1 MGWIAGFFS
10 YCSAMSIGDRVS
22 DFLRTKGF
30 RAFPFQEQALIYWQA
45 GRSGLVN
52 APTGSGKTFS
62 LALPLLADMLENPR
76 PGLKAIWVTPIR
88 ALSQDLEKAIRE
100 AAEAMGGELDIA
112 LRTGDT
118 SSKEKARQRKKAPDF
133 LITTPESLHI
143 MLCLKGYPALFS
155 NLKTVVVD
163 EWHELL
169 GSKRGVQTELALS
182 RLRGLNPNL
191 QTWGISA
198 TIGNLEQGMEVLL
211 GDDSGVLVK
220 AEHKKKIQ
228 LKSLLPEHIDL
239 LPWAGH
245 LGIKLAQDV
254 IPLFREGM
262 STLVFTNT
270 RSQTEIWY
278 RVLLEKEPELAGLLA
293 MHHGSL
299 DTETRAWV
307 ETALQ
312 HGSLRAVV
320 CTSSLDLGVDFRP
333 VEQVIQVGSP
343 KGVARFLQRAGRSG
357 HQPDAESLIW
367 FVPTHAL
374 ELIEAS
380 CLRKAIEEE
389 IMESREPVIRAFDV
403 LIQYLVTLAVSE
415 GFSPEQVKRE
425 VGKTFCFRSLNEEEW
440 QQLFYFLVNGGKTL
454 AAYDEFSRLEL
465 VDGLY
470 RVMSRKLAL
479 RHRLSIGTIVS
490 DPVIRIKQLNGKS
503 LGSVEEYFISS
514 LKPGDLFWFSGLCL
528 ELIQV
533 KEMTALVR
541 KSNQMKGK
549 VPSWAGGRMPLSGKL
564 SRLMRRELGR
574 WKNGE
579 LTPDEEMRCLQP
591 LLEKQ
596 AVVSLV
602 PGEDELLIEQY
613 EDEDGHHLFI
623 YPFEGRLVHE
633 GLGGLIAYRIG
644 QWCPISFS
652 LAMNDYGFELLSDQ
666 PIPFEEAL
674 ETNVLGTEEL
684 SNDLLNSMNGLE
696 MARRKFRDISAISGL
711 VFQGFPG
718 KPVQNKHLQASSG
731 LFFDVFRENEPD
743 HLLLQQAYEEV
754 LQTQMEESRMREALE
769 RIGNARIRQV
779 VLQEPS
785 PFCFP
790 IMVDRLRERMS
801 FESLEDRIMRLQRS
815 DSEALKTK
823 AKAKR
828 R

>member
-1 MGWIAGFFS
+1 
-10 YCSAMSIGDRVS
+10 MSIGFRIEQY
-22 DFLRTKGF
+22 LAAKGF
-30 RAFPFQEQALIYWQA
+30 QAFPFQQEAWLNWEQ
-45 GRSGLVN
+45 GKSGLVN

-76 PGLKAIWVTPIR
+76 PGLKAIWITPIR

-100 AAEAMGGELDIA
+100 AADAMGANLDIA

-155 NLKTVVVD
+155 SLKTVVID

-182 RLRGLNPNL
+182 RLKGLNPGL

-198 TIGNLEQGMEVLL
+198 TIGNLEQAMDVLL
-211 GDDSGVLVK
+211 AGEEGVLVR
-220 AEHKKKIQ
+220 AGHKKEIRLQ
-228 LKSLLPEHIDL
+228 SLLPEHIDL

-245 LGIKLAQDV
+245 LGIKLAEDV
-254 IPLFREGM
+254 IPLFKEEQ

-299 DTETRAWV
+299 DTETRSWV
-307 ETALQ
+307 EAAL
-312 HGSLRAVV
+312 HRGSLRAVV

-333 VEQVIQVGSP
+333 VEQVVQIGSP
-343 KGVARFLQRAGRSG
+343 KGIARFLQRAGRSG
-357 HQPDAESLIW
+357 HQPGAASLIW

-380 CLRKAIEEE
+380 CLRKAMEEG

-403 LIQYLVTLAVSE
+403 LIQYLVTLAVGE
-415 GFSPEQVKRE
+415 GFDPQQIKQE
-425 VGKTFCFRSLNEEEW
+425 VSKTFCFRSLDDAEW
-440 QQLFYFLVNGGKTL
+440 EKLFFFLVNGGKTL

-465 VDGLY
+465 VEGVY
-470 RVMSRKLAL
+470 KVMSRKLAL

-514 LKPGDLFWFSGLCL
+514 LKPGDLFWFSGMCL

-564 SRLMRRELGR
+564 SRLLRRELDA
-574 WKNGE
+574 WKNGH
-579 LTPDEEMRCLQP
+579 LKPDLEMNCLQP

-596 AVVSLV
+596 AEVSAV
-602 PGEDELLIEQY
+602 PSDDELLIERY
-613 EDEDGHHLFI
+613 EDEDGHHLFF

-666 PIPFEEAL
+666 PIPLEEAL

-684 SNDLLNSMNGLE
+684 SFDLLNSMNGLE

-718 KPVQNKHLQASSG
+718 KPIQNKHLQASSG

-754 LQTQMEESRMREALE
+754 LQNQMEEGRMREALE
-769 RIGNARIRQV
+769 RIGQARLRIV
-779 VLQEPS
+779 ELNEPS

-801 FESLEDRIMRLQRS
+801 FESLEDRIMRLQRL
-815 DSEALKTK
+815 DSESLKTK